1 MGWLNIIDGIL
12 IILLSATIF
21 CAVNLSRRL
30 SSLRSDKKN
39 LEKLMSEFHHI
50 SEKAD
55 KSLTGIRAT
64 AEEVSRELAEANAK
78 SRSMRDELAF
88 LVERADRLAEKIATK
103 SNDLSVGKEAND
115 KNLDNEQPNNEQ
127 LDDSAGMANN
137 IDFKDSGQ
145 SQVER
150 ELLSALRQILR

>member
-21 CAVNLSRRL
+21 CAVSLSRRL

-115 KNLDNEQPNNEQ
+115 KHLDNEQPNNEQ
-127 LDDSAGMANN
+127 LDDSAGMAND

-150 ELLSALRQILR
+150 ELLSALRRVK

>member
-21 CAVNLSRRL
+21 CAVSLSRRL

-115 KNLDNEQPNNEQ
+115 KNFDNEQPYNEQ
-127 LDDSAGMANN
+127 LDDPAGMASD
-137 IDFKDSGQ
+137 IEFKDNGQ

-150 ELLSALRQILR
+150 ELLGALRRVK

>member
-1 MGWLNIIDGIL
+1 MGWLNLIDGIL
-12 IILLSATIF
+12 IILLVATIC
-21 CAVNLSRRL
+21 CAVSLSRRL
-30 SSLRSDKKN
+30 SSLRSDKQN
-39 LEKLMSEFHHI
+39 LEKLMSEFHDI

-88 LVERADRLAEKIATK
+88 LVERADRLAVKIAADPK
-103 SNDLSVGKEAND
+103 DLFVGKEADD
-115 KNLDNEQPNNEQ
+115 KPLDKEQ
-127 LDDSAGMANN
+127 LDDSAVTASDV
-137 IDFKDSGQ
+137 DFNDNGQ

-150 ELLSALRQILR
+150 ELLGALRRVK

>member
-1 MGWLNIIDGIL
+1 MGWLNLIDGIL
-12 IILLSATIF
+12 IILLVATIC
-21 CAVNLSRRL
+21 CAMSLSRRL

-39 LEKLMSEFHHI
+39 LEKLMGEFHGI

-64 AEEVSRELAEANAK
+64 AEEVSRELAEANTK

-88 LVERADRLAEKIATK
+88 LVERADRLAEKIATNP
-103 SNDLSVGKEAND
+103 NDLSGGKEA
-115 KNLDNEQPNNEQ
+115 KGKPLENEPV
-127 LDDSAGMANN
+127 DAAAGTASD
-137 IDFKDSGQ
+137 IDFKDNEQ

-150 ELLSALRQILR
+150 ELLSALRRVK

>member
-1 MGWLNIIDGIL
+1 MGWLNIFDGIL

-21 CAVNLSRRL
+21 CAVSLSRRL

-115 KNLDNEQPNNEQ
+115 KHLDNEQPNNEQ

-150 ELLSALRQILR
+150 ELLSALRRVK

>member
-1 MGWLNIIDGIL
+1 MGWLNLIDGIL
-12 IILLSATIF
+12 IILLVATIF
-21 CAVNLSRRL
+21 CAVSLSRRL

-39 LEKLMSEFHHI
+39 LEKLMGEFHHI

-88 LVERADRLAEKIATK
+88 LVERADRLAEKIAADPK
-103 SNDLSVGKEAND
+103 DLFVGKDADD
-115 KNLDNEQPNNEQ
+115 KPLDKEQ
-127 LDDSAGMANN
+127 LDDPAVTASDV
-137 IDFKDSGQ
+137 DFNDNGQ

-150 ELLSALRQILR
+150 ELLGALRRVK

>member
-1 MGWLNIIDGIL
+1 MGWLNLIDGIL
-12 IILLSATIF
+12 IILLVATIC
-21 CAVNLSRRL
+21 CAMTLSRRL

-39 LEKLMSEFHHI
+39 LEKLIGEFHDI

-88 LVERADRLAEKIATK
+88 LVERADRLAEKIATNP
-103 SNDLSVGKEAND
+103 NDLSVGKEA
-115 KNLDNEQPNNEQ
+115 KGKPLENEPVDEA
-127 LDDSAGMANN
+127 AGTASD
-137 IDFKDSGQ
+137 IDFKDNEQ

-150 ELLSALRQILR
+150 ELLSALRRVK

>member
-1 MGWLNIIDGIL
+1 MGWLNLIDGIL
-12 IILLSATIF
+12 IILLVATIC
-21 CAVNLSRRL
+21 CAMSLSRRL

-39 LEKLMSEFHHI
+39 LEKLMGEFHDI

-88 LVERADRLAEKIATK
+88 LVERADRLAEKIATNP
-103 SNDLSVGKEAND
+103 NDLSVGKDAKGKPVENEPVDEA
-115 KNLDNEQPNNEQ
+115 
-127 LDDSAGMANN
+127 AGTASD
-137 IDFKDSGQ
+137 IDFKDNEQ

-150 ELLSALRQILR
+150 ELLSALRRVK

>member
-1 MGWLNIIDGIL
+1 MGWLNLIDGIL
-12 IILLSATIF
+12 IILLVATIC
-21 CAVNLSRRL
+21 CAISLSRRL
-30 SSLRSDKKN
+30 YSLRSDKKN
-39 LEKLMSEFHHI
+39 LEKLIGEFHDI

-88 LVERADRLAEKIATK
+88 LVERADRLAEKIATNP
-103 SNDLSVGKEAND
+103 NDLSVGKEA
-115 KNLDNEQPNNEQ
+115 KGKPLENEPVDEA
-127 LDDSAGMANN
+127 AGTASD
-137 IDFKDSGQ
+137 IDFKDNEQ

-150 ELLSALRQILR
+150 ELLSALRRVK

>member
-1 MGWLNIIDGIL
+1 MGWLNLIDGIL
-12 IILLSATIF
+12 IILLVATIC
-21 CAVNLSRRL
+21 CAMSLSRRL
-30 SSLRSDKKN
+30 YSLRSDKKN
-39 LEKLMSEFHHI
+39 LEKLIGEFHDI

-88 LVERADRLAEKIATK
+88 LVERADRLAEKIATNP
-103 SNDLSVGKEAND
+103 NDLSVGKEA
-115 KNLDNEQPNNEQ
+115 KGKPLENEPVDEA
-127 LDDSAGMANN
+127 AGTASD
-137 IDFKDSGQ
+137 IDFKDNEQ

-150 ELLSALRQILR
+150 ELLSALRRVK

>member
-21 CAVNLSRRL
+21 CAVSLSRRL

-115 KNLDNEQPNNEQ
+115 KHLDNEQPNNEQ
-127 LDDSAGMANN
+127 LDDSASMANN

-150 ELLSALRQILR
+150 ELLSALRRVK

>member
-1 MGWLNIIDGIL
+1 MG
-12 IILLSATIF
+12 
-21 CAVNLSRRL
+21 
-30 SSLRSDKKN
+30 
-39 LEKLMSEFHHI
+39 EFHHI

-88 LVERADRLAEKIATK
+88 LVERADRLAEKIATN
-103 SNDLSVGKEAND
+103 SNDLLVGKEADD
-115 KNLDNEQPNNEQ
+115 KPLIMNSLMTQPAQ
-127 LDDSAGMANN
+127 PVA
-137 IDFKDSGQ
+137 IDFKDNGQ

-150 ELLSALRQILR
+150 ELLSALRRVK

>member
-21 CAVNLSRRL
+21 CAVSLSRRL

-115 KNLDNEQPNNEQ
+115 KHLDNEQPNNEQ

-145 SQVER
+145 SQAER
-150 ELLSALRQILR
+150 ELLSALRRVK

>member
-21 CAVNLSRRL
+21 CAVSLSRRL

-103 SNDLSVGKEAND
+103 SNEMSVGKEAND
-115 KNLDNEQPNNEQ
+115 KHLDNEQPNNEQ
-127 LDDSAGMANN
+127 LDDSAGMAND

-150 ELLSALRQILR
+150 ELLSALRRVK

>member
-1 MGWLNIIDGIL
+1 MGWLNLIDGIL
-12 IILLSATIF
+12 IILLVATIC
-21 CAVNLSRRL
+21 CAMSLSRRL

-39 LEKLMSEFHHI
+39 LEKLIGEFHDI

-64 AEEVSRELAEANAK
+64 AEEVSRELAEANEK

-88 LVERADRLAEKIATK
+88 LVERADRLAEKIATNP
-103 SNDLSVGKEAND
+103 NDLSVGKEA
-115 KNLDNEQPNNEQ
+115 KGKPLENEPVDEA
-127 LDDSAGMANN
+127 AGRASD
-137 IDFKDSGQ
+137 IDFKDNEQ

-150 ELLSALRQILR
+150 ELLSALRRVK

>member
-1 MGWLNIIDGIL
+1 MGWLNLIDGIL
-12 IILLSATIF
+12 IILLVATIF
-21 CAVNLSRRL
+21 CAVSLSRRL

-39 LEKLMSEFHHI
+39 LEKLMGEFHHI

-55 KSLTGIRAT
+55 KSRAT

-88 LVERADRLAEKIATK
+88 LVERADRLAEKIATN
-103 SNDLSVGKEAND
+103 SNDLLVGKGADE
-115 KNLDNEQPNNEQ
+115 KSLDNEP
-127 LDDSAGMANN
+127 LDDPASTASG
-137 IDFKDSGQ
+137 IDFKDNGQ

-150 ELLSALRQILR
+150 ELLSALRRVK

>member
-1 MGWLNIIDGIL
+1 MGWLNLIDGIL
-12 IILLSATIF
+12 IILLVATIF
-21 CAVNLSRRL
+21 CAMSLSRRL

-39 LEKLMSEFHHI
+39 LEKLMGEFHDI

-88 LVERADRLAEKIATK
+88 LVERADRLAEKIATNP
-103 SNDLSVGKEAND
+103 NDLSVGKEAKGKPLENEPVD
-115 KNLDNEQPNNEQ
+115 EAAGTASDIDFNDNE
-127 LDDSAGMANN
+127 
-137 IDFKDSGQ
+137 Q

-150 ELLSALRQILR
+150 ELLSALRRVK

>member
-21 CAVNLSRRL
+21 CAVSLSRRL
-30 SSLRSDKKN
+30 SLLRSDKKN

-103 SNDLSVGKEAND
+103 SKDLSVGKEAND
-115 KNLDNEQPNNEQ
+115 KHLDNEQPNNEQ
-127 LDDSAGMANN
+127 LDDSAGMAND

-150 ELLSALRQILR
+150 ELLSALRRVK

>member
-21 CAVNLSRRL
+21 CAVSLSRRL

-64 AEEVSRELAEANAK
+64 AEEVSRELAEAHAK

-103 SNDLSVGKEAND
+103 SNDLSVGKETKD
-115 KNLDNEQPNNEQ
+115 KHSDNEQPNNEQ
-127 LDDSAGMANN
+127 LDDSAGMANV
-137 IDFKDSGQ
+137 KDSGQ

-150 ELLSALRQILR
+150 ELLSALRRVK

>member
-1 MGWLNIIDGIL
+1 MGWLNLIDGIL
-12 IILLSATIF
+12 IILLVATIC
-21 CAVNLSRRL
+21 CAMSLSRRL

-39 LEKLMSEFHHI
+39 LEKLMGEFHDI

-88 LVERADRLAEKIATK
+88 LVERADRLAEKIATN
-103 SNDLSVGKEAND
+103 SNDLLVGKEADD
-115 KNLDNEQPNNEQ
+115 KPLDNEP
-127 LDDSAGMANN
+127 LDDSAGTAS
-137 IDFKDSGQ
+137 DVEFKDTEK

-150 ELLSALRQILR
+150 ELMSALRRVK

>member
-1 MGWLNIIDGIL
+1 MGWLNLIDGIL
-12 IILLSATIF
+12 IILLVATIF
-21 CAVNLSRRL
+21 CAVSLSRRL

-39 LEKLMSEFHHI
+39 LEKLMGEFHHI

-88 LVERADRLAEKIATK
+88 LVERADRLAEKIAADPK
-103 SNDLSVGKEAND
+103 DLFVGKEVDD
-115 KNLDNEQPNNEQ
+115 KPLDKEQ
-127 LDDSAGMANN
+127 LDDSAVTASDV
-137 IDFKDSGQ
+137 DFNDNGQ

-150 ELLSALRQILR
+150 ELLGALRRVK

>member
-21 CAVNLSRRL
+21 CAVSLSRRL

-103 SNDLSVGKEAND
+103 SNDLSVGKEANE
-115 KNLDNEQPNNEQ
+115 KHLGNEQPNNEQ
-127 LDDSAGMANN
+127 LDDSAGMAND

-150 ELLSALRQILR
+150 ELLSALRRVK

>member
-1 MGWLNIIDGIL
+1 MGWLNLIDGIL
-12 IILLSATIF
+12 IILLVATIW
-21 CAVNLSRRL
+21 CAMSLSRRL

-39 LEKLMSEFHHI
+39 LEKLIGEFHDI

-88 LVERADRLAEKIATK
+88 LVERADRLAEKIATNP
-103 SNDLSVGKEAND
+103 NDLSVGKEA
-115 KNLDNEQPNNEQ
+115 KGKPLENEPVDEA
-127 LDDSAGMANN
+127 AGTASD
-137 IDFKDSGQ
+137 IDFKDNEQ

-150 ELLSALRQILR
+150 ELLSALRRVK

>member
-1 MGWLNIIDGIL
+1 MGWLNLIDGIL
-12 IILLSATIF
+12 IILLVATIC
-21 CAVNLSRRL
+21 CAMSLSRRL

-39 LEKLMSEFHHI
+39 LEKLIGELHDI

-88 LVERADRLAEKIATK
+88 LVERADRLAEKIATN
-103 SNDLSVGKEAND
+103 SNDLLVEKETNE
-115 KNLDNEQPNNEQ
+115 KFPDNEPLND
-127 LDDSAGMANN
+127 LGDTASS
-137 IDFKDSGQ
+137 IDFKDNGQ
-145 SQVER
+145 SEVER
-150 ELLSALRQILR
+150 ELLSALRRVK

>member
-21 CAVNLSRRL
+21 CAVSLSRRL

-115 KNLDNEQPNNEQ
+115 KHLDNEQPNNEQ
-127 LDDSAGMANN
+127 LDDSAVMANK

-150 ELLSALRQILR
+150 ELLSALRRVK

>member
-21 CAVNLSRRL
+21 CAVSLSRRL

-55 KSLTGIRAT
+55 KSLSGIRAT

-103 SNDLSVGKEAND
+103 SKNLSVGKEANE
-115 KNLDNEQPNNEQ
+115 KHLGNEQPNNEQ
-127 LDDSAGMANN
+127 LDDSAGMAND

-150 ELLSALRQILR
+150 ELLSALRRVK

>member
-1 MGWLNIIDGIL
+1 MGWLNLIDGIL
-12 IILLSATIF
+12 IILLVATIC
-21 CAVNLSRRL
+21 CAVSLSRRL
-30 SSLRSDKKN
+30 SSLRSDKQN
-39 LEKLMSEFHHI
+39 LEKLMSEFHDI

-88 LVERADRLAEKIATK
+88 LVERADRLAEKIATN
-103 SNDLSVGKEAND
+103 SNDSLVGKEADD
-115 KNLDNEQPNNEQ
+115 KPLDNNP
-127 LDDSAGMANN
+127 LDDSASTA

-150 ELLSALRQILR
+150 ELLSALRRVK

>member
-21 CAVNLSRRL
+21 CAVSLSRRL

-39 LEKLMSEFHHI
+39 LEKLMGEFHHI

-115 KNLDNEQPNNEQ
+115 KHLDNEQPNNEQ

-150 ELLSALRQILR
+150 ELLSALRRVK

>member
-12 IILLSATIF
+12 IILLVATIF
-21 CAVNLSRRL
+21 CAVSLSRRL

-103 SNDLSVGKEAND
+103 SNDLLVGKEADD
-115 KNLDNEQPNNEQ
+115 KPLDNEQ
-127 LDDSAGMANN
+127 LDDPASTASD
-137 IDFKDSGQ
+137 IDFKDNGQ

-150 ELLSALRQILR
+150 ELLSALRRVK

>member
-12 IILLSATIF
+12 IILLLATIF
-21 CAVNLSRRL
+21 CAVSLSRRL

-115 KNLDNEQPNNEQ
+115 EHLDNEQPNNEQ

-137 IDFKDSGQ
+137 IDFKDSWQ
-145 SQVER
+145 SRVER
-150 ELLSALRQILR
+150 ELLSALRRVK

>member
-1 MGWLNIIDGIL
+1 MGWLNLIDGIL
-12 IILLSATIF
+12 IILLVATIF
-21 CAVNLSRRL
+21 CAVSLSRRL

-39 LEKLMSEFHHI
+39 LEKLMGEFHHI

-88 LVERADRLAEKIATK
+88 LVERADRLAEKIATN
-103 SNDLSVGKEAND
+103 SNDLLVGKGADE
-115 KNLDNEQPNNEQ
+115 KSLDNEP
-127 LDDSAGMANN
+127 LDDPASTASG
-137 IDFKDSGQ
+137 IDFKDNGQ

-150 ELLSALRQILR
+150 ELLSALRRVK

>member
-1 MGWLNIIDGIL
+1 MGWLNLIDGIL
-12 IILLSATIF
+12 IILLVATIF
-21 CAVNLSRRL
+21 CAVSLSRRL

-39 LEKLMSEFHHI
+39 LEKLMGEFHHI

-88 LVERADRLAEKIATK
+88 LVERADRLAEKIATN
-103 SNDLSVGKEAND
+103 SNDLLVGKEAD
-115 KNLDNEQPNNEQ
+115 EKSLDNEP
-127 LDDSAGMANN
+127 LDDAARTASG
-137 IDFKDSGQ
+137 IDLKDNGQ

-150 ELLSALRQILR
+150 ELLSALRRVK

>member
-1 MGWLNIIDGIL
+1 MGWLNLIDGIL
-12 IILLSATIF
+12 IILLVATIF
-21 CAVNLSRRL
+21 CAVSLSRRL

-39 LEKLMSEFHHI
+39 LEKLMGEFHHI

-88 LVERADRLAEKIATK
+88 LVERADRLAEKIATN
-103 SNDLSVGKEAND
+103 SNDLLVGKEAD
-115 KNLDNEQPNNEQ
+115 EKSLDNEP
-127 LDDSAGMANN
+127 LDDDVVKFELSKFG
-137 IDFKDSGQ
+137 K
-145 SQVER
+145 ER
-150 ELLSALRQILR
+150 IYDNSDNALAWCYNPKRDLKS

>member
-1 MGWLNIIDGIL
+1 MGWLNLIDGIL
-12 IILLSATIF
+12 IILLVATIC
-21 CAVNLSRRL
+21 CAMSLSRRL

-39 LEKLMSEFHHI
+39 LEKLIGELHDI

-88 LVERADRLAEKIATK
+88 LVERADRLAEKIATN
-103 SNDLSVGKEAND
+103 SNDLSVGKEA
-115 KNLDNEQPNNEQ
+115 KGKPLENEPVDEA
-127 LDDSAGMANN
+127 AGTASD
-137 IDFKDSGQ
+137 IDFKDNEQ

-150 ELLSALRQILR
+150 ELLSALRRVK